1 MSTKIFQSSPGQTLA
16 LILAIFVLRALLAIT
31 VVPPWQNPDEPQHF
45 EFVHILAQQE
55 QLDLSERRD
64 LDLERNLLRSMSAH
78 GWWRHY
84 AEPEPSPLPVDFLEV
99 PEHLFPVLT
108 SPPMYYLLGAAGL
121 KLTRPDDLLTQY
133 YILRGLALVL
143 AVPTIVCIWAG
154 TRRLFGT
161 RVAAGATLLTALH
174 PQFVLMSTAVNPD
187 VLVNLCGAVVWWQGA
202 RLLTGSSGTVSM
214 AAMACATVVALLT
227 KRLAAPIV
235 LMLGVVPLVAVRF
248 GRPGGWRSIGP
259 SLGIVVAGMMLGGL
273 AAAVWFGDEVIRLRD
288 YWGYLLTFSLSDRAQ
303 DWTFFLRF
311 TEGLFNSAWLMAG
324 WLRYP
329 APPAWLLTVQLLTA
343 GAVAGCLIGARRPEM
358 VKWRSGFALAGVL
371 IVIQTAGIYGGL
383 YMNGLSAQGRYLF
396 PVIGP
401 FMALFWVGVHSWWP
415 QRLWPLVGA
424 VLVVLMFTFD
434 VIGWSTVI
442 MPAYLQ

>member
-16 LILAIFVLRALLAIT
+16 LILAIFVLRALLAIEII
-31 VVPPWQNPDEPQHF
+31 PPWQNPDEPQHF
-45 EFVHILAQQE
+45 EFVHILARQE

-214 AAMACATVVALLT
+214 AVMACATATALLS

-248 GRPGGWRSIGP
+248 GRPGGWRSVGP
-259 SLGIVVAGMMLGGL
+259 SIGIVVGGMMLGGL
-273 AAAVWFGDEVIRLRD
+273 AAAVWFGDEVVRLGE
-288 YWGYLLTFSLSDRAQ
+288 YWGHLLTFSLSDRAQ
-303 DWTFFLRF
+303 DGTFFLRF
-311 TEGLFNSAWLMAG
+311 TEGLFNSAWLTAG

-329 APPAWLLTVQLLTA
+329 APPVWLLIVQLLTG
-343 GAVAGCLIGARRPEM
+343 GAVAGCFLAARRPEM
-358 VKWRSGFALAGVL
+358 APWRAGIVLAGTLVA
-371 IVIQTAGIYGGL
+371 IQTAGIYGGL
-383 YMNGLSAQGRYLF
+383 YMNGLGAQGRYLF

-415 QRLWPLVGA
+415 QRLWPLVSVVVA
-424 VLVVLMFTFD
+424 VLMFALD
-434 VIGWSTVI
+434 VIGWTTVV
-442 MPAYLQ
+442 MPAYIQ